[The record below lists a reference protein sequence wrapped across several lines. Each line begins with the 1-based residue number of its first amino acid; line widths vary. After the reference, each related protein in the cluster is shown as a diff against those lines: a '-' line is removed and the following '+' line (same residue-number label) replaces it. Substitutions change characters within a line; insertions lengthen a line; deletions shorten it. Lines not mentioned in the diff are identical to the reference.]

1 MKHEDWKAFTELIS
15 RVYRLYQR
23 PPLEVEDMRLFFDA
37 LADLPFEA
45 VAEGVKRHMRAC
57 TGEAGRYAPTPASIC
72 LALFGTPEMRAGA
85 AWACVKSTLRSYS
98 LYDSLKFDD
107 PKIHYALQ
115 ACGGWTGLCNATVD
129 MEPRFRRAYLAAV
142 QREVGWKDV
151 PEHFSGLAEQ
161 NGYQLWTRENIVT
174 VETGAIPSTPN
185 MLRLASGE

>member
-1 MKHEDWKAFTELIS
+1 MKREDWKRFTDLMKDVWE
-15 RVYRLYQR
+15 VYQR
-23 PPLEVEDMRLFFDA
+23 PPLSERGMRLYFDA
-37 LADLPFEA
+37 LAEVPFEL
-45 VAEGVKRHMRAC
+45 VVQGIERHMKGR
-57 TGEAGRYAPTPASIC
+57 TGESGKFAPTPADVVI
-72 LALFGTPEMRAGA
+72 ALVGTPEQQAGA
-85 AWACVKSTLRSYS
+85 AWACVKSTLRSYTLYES
-98 LYDSLKFDD
+98 LRFDD

-161 NGYQLWTRENIVT
+161 NGYKSWTRENIVT

-185 MLRLASGE
+185 MLRLASGK